1 MFDDS
6 TIFPSIA
13 LGADGGRGREAASE
27 EGIEESFWIL
37 TETARN

>member
-13 LGADGGRGREAASE
+13 LGADLAGGWKGEDTDA
-27 EGIEESFWIL
+27 G
-37 TETARN
+37 